1 MAAKNKKGKKDKH
14 GKKDRH
20 GKKDKHREKDKKDK
34 KGHKHHAHKKSKGTG
49 QEFNASDFIMYPRS
63 ELDRI
68 DHHHI
73 NCILKSSRL
82 QSEDTHEEMLMKH
95 EAIKN
100 LMNKMK
106 QKANYSRKDMKASKK
121 TESELNRLTK
131 EQEKT
136 LEHSQKLENKRH
148 EQEHKDMQEALQVR
162 LHEVEKCER
171 QRLD

>member
-1 MAAKNKKGKKDKH
+1 METEKGKKPPGNKKAKKNDKNVKKLKDEGAQAKNLAKKTKEFNKQQAKDQKAKAAKNKKGKKVKK
-14 GKKDRH
+14 GK
-20 GKKDKHREKDKKDK
+20 KDKKDK
-34 KGHKHHAHKKSKGTG
+34 KGKKDKKHDKKGHKHKSSGTG

-106 QKANYSRKDMKASKK
+106 
-121 TESELNRLTK
+121 
-131 EQEKT
+131 
-136 LEHSQKLENKRH
+136 
-148 EQEHKDMQEALQVR
+148 
-162 LHEVEKCER
+162 
-171 QRLD
+171 